1 MSERETDQE
10 LLAAW
15 KNGDRERGN
24 RLFSRHVRSISTFF
38 RSKLAEGAEDL
49 TQRTFLALVE
59 QADRFRGDSSVRTY
73 LFGIARKQLLM
84 HLRSLT
90 TERKRFVL
98 PALQRFG
105 PDLIIVGNGP
115 DPGQFDPNGRQ
126 IVTMAGFNTLAR
138 RARAAADRLCG
149 GRLLVVQEGGY
160 NPAYAAYCLHA
171 TAEGFLDLPCGL
183 ADPLAFMPEP
193 DARVEADIAALAER
207 LAASGWRFDP

>member
-90 TERKRFVL
+90 TERKRFDPATWSLVDVGVRVSRPLAEQQEQQLLVEALRTLPVDYQIALELFYWEELEVAEIAAVLEDPVGTVKSRLSRGRTLLRKALETLAPSVDLQASVAEDLGRWMRTL
-98 PALQRFG
+98 PAA
-105 PDLIIVGNGP
+105 V
-115 DPGQFDPNGRQ
+115 
-126 IVTMAGFNTLAR
+126 R
-138 RARAAADRLCG
+138 RATD
-149 GRLLVVQEGGY
+149 
-160 NPAYAAYCLHA
+160 
-171 TAEGFLDLPCGL
+171 
-183 ADPLAFMPEP
+183 P
-193 DARVEADIAALAER
+193 DA
-207 LAASGWRFDP
+207 G